1 MTAQLLEL
9 VTRVILHEERV
20 SAHVGVLFLRFE
32 RLRQLVESFAAR
44 LVLIRVL
51 VCFGQQLIRVGFIP
65 LRTKNIVVVVAG
77 GGHTLL
83 THLKGH
89 AVLNFERAALT
100 VETADGP
107 AALVPV
113 NVGERGIRVRL
124 TQRLVVDDAV
134 ILLRKR
140 VLVVKAPQA
149 FFVVGVNP
157 ELQQTGRR
165 VEIVLGQLSTVNL
178 RNHAQRLILLIGRR
192 QLAGGQVGAA
202 TKLGGSLRQRFVG
215 NERLQRDS
223 LLTGAFLIE
232 QVNNVLRLLFDV
244 IERLVVKHFRVSSLM
259 MWRYESST
267 VSSRKPTQRRPAR
280 NRGRQ
285 APPE

>member
-1 MTAQLLEL
+1 MAAQLLEL

-51 VCFGQQLIRVGFIP
+51 VRFGQQLIRVGFIP

-77 GGHTLL
+77 GGHALL

-107 AALVPV
+107 AAFVPV
-113 NVGERGIRVRL
+113 HVRERGIRVRL
-124 TQRLVVDDAV
+124 TQRLVVDNAV
-134 ILLRKR
+134 VLLRKR

-149 FFVVGVNP
+149 LLVVGVNP

-165 VEIVLGQLSTVNL
+165 VDVILGQVGAVNL
-178 RNHAQRLILLIGRR
+178 RNHAQRFTLLIGRR
-192 QLAGGQVGAA
+192 RLPSGQIRSA
-202 TKLGGSLRQRFVG
+202 TKLGCGLRQGLGG
-215 NERLQRDS
+215 NEGL
-223 LLTGAFLIE
+223 
-232 QVNNVLRLLFDV
+232 
-244 IERLVVKHFRVSSLM
+244 
-259 MWRYESST
+259 
-267 VSSRKPTQRRPAR
+267 
-280 NRGRQ
+280 
-285 APPE
+285 

>member
-1 MTAQLLEL
+1 MAAQLLEL

-51 VCFGQQLIRVGFIP
+51 VCLGQQLIRVGFIP
-65 LRTKNIVVVVAG
+65 LRTKNVVVVVAG

-100 VETADGP
+100 VETTDGP
-107 AALVPV
+107 TALVPV
-113 NVGERGIRVRL
+113 HVRERGIRVRL

-134 ILLRKR
+134 ILLRER

-149 FFVVGVNP
+149 LFIVRVNP
-157 ELQQTGRR
+157 KLQHTGRR
-165 VEIVLGQLSTVNL
+165 VNVILGQLSAVNL
-178 RNHAQRLILLIGRR
+178 RNHAQRLTLLIGRR
-192 QLAGGQVGAA
+192 RLPGGQVRTA
-202 TKLGGSLRQRFVG
+202 TKLGGSLRQGLGG
-215 NERLQRDS
+215 NEGLQGDS
-223 LLTGAFLIE
+223 LLTGALLVE
-232 QVNNVLRLLFDV
+232 QVNNVLRLLFNLLK
-244 IERLVVKHFRVSSLM
+244 RFVVKHFRVSSLM
-259 MWRYESST
+259 MWRCESST
-267 VSSRKPTQRRPAR
+267 VSSRRPTQRRPAR
-280 NRGRQ
+280 SRGRQ